1 MKYPMEENDFQ
12 AIHAALLESSFQQV
26 LHKSLIAEKCDSF
39 VFSKALFNA
48 PFAIV
53 SHGTEDDPV
62 FNYANRKALELFEMD
77 WQEFTN
83 MPSRLSAEPMNREAR
98 QQLLQQVSQ
107 FGYIDNY
114 QGIRIS
120 KTGKRFLISNAIV
133 WNLYDQKKK
142 YQGQAACFNEYI
154 FLD

>member
-1 MKYPMEENDFQ
+1 MNYPAKENNFQ
-12 AIHAALLESSFQQV
+12 ANQAELLESSFQQL
-26 LHKSLIAEKCDSF
+26 LHKSLMTEKYDSL

-48 PFAIV
+48 SFAIV
-53 SHGTEDDPV
+53 SHGTEEDPV
-62 FNYANRKALELFEMD
+62 FNYANRKALELFEMG
-77 WQEFTN
+77 WQEFIQI
-83 MPSRLSAEPMNREAR
+83 PSRLSAEPVNRDAR

-107 FGYIDNY
+107 YGYIDDY

-133 WNLYDQKKK
+133 WNLYDQDKK
-142 YQGQAACFNEYI
+142 YKGQAACFNEYV